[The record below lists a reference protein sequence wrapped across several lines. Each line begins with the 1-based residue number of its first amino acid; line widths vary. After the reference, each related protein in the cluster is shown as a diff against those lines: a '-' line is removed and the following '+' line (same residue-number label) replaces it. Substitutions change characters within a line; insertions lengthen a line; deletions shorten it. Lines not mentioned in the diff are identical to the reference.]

1 MNVKMSAL
9 LKVGLVFL
17 VYLCSYSGAI
27 PALTEAQIEQVGKA
41 MANMCISSSGVQ
53 RSLITKAM
61 KGEIEDDRK
70 LKCFFGCIMEAVQ
83 VTKNGRMQ
91 PEVLKRRANAMLPKT
106 MREMI
111 LPTIDSCS
119 HIENEDKCELAYSIV
134 KCHFS
139 VNGKNPFFF
148 NF

>member
-1 MNVKMSAL
+1 
-9 LKVGLVFL
+9 
-17 VYLCSYSGAI
+17 
-27 PALTEAQIEQVGKA
+27 

-111 LPTIDSCS
+111 LPTVDSCS